1 MKTSVST
8 LGCPAMDL
16 QQIVALVGQCGFNG
30 IEFRFLRDQSELWKL
45 PEFQGDGLV
54 QTRRLLA
61 DHNLTT
67 ACVDTDC
74 HFHWPDA
81 AKRRDAVEEG
91 VRMADIAAG
100 LGAHGIRV
108 FGDKIQPGQTR
119 EQTRRWTAEGMCAL
133 ADRTHSLGVEVW
145 IETHGD
151 FANSHDV
158 REILRE
164 ANCPGTAT
172 VWDPENCYG
181 AYFEKPA
188 DGARVLGSFIRHVH
202 FKDIRRDANGEW
214 VPALMGKGEFPC
226 ADVLSSLHRLHYDG
240 FVSFEW
246 EKKWHPEI
254 PDAGVA
260 FPQFM
265 EWMRAHEK
273 NA

>member
-1 MKTSVST
+1 MKISFST
-8 LGCPAMDL
+8 LGCPELDL
-16 QQIVALVGQCGFNG
+16 PRIVAVAGQYGFNG
-30 IEFRFLRDQSELWKL
+30 IEFRFVSGESELWKL
-45 PEFQGDGLV
+45 PEFQGTGLA
-54 QTRRLLA
+54 QTKRVLT
-61 DHNLTT
+61 DHNLAA
-67 ACVDTDC
+67 ACIDTDC
-74 HFHWPDA
+74 HFHWPEA
-81 AKRRDAVEEG
+81 AKRREAVEEG

-100 LGAHGIRV
+100 LGARGIRV
-108 FGDKIQPGQTR
+108 FGDTIQPGQTR

-133 ADRTHSLGVEVW
+133 ADRTRAQGVGVW

-164 ANCPGTAT
+164 ANCPGTAA

-188 DGARVLGSFIRHVH
+188 DGARVLGSAIRHVH
-202 FKDIRRDANGEW
+202 FKDIHKDAKGEW
-214 VPALMGKGEFPC
+214 VPALMGQGEFPC
-226 ADVLSSLHRLHYDG
+226 ADVLTSLRRLNYDG
-240 FVSFEW
+240 FVSLEW

-254 PDAGVA
+254 PDASVA

-273 NA
+273 NS

>member
-1 MKTSVST
+1 MKISFST
-8 LGCPAMDL
+8 LGCPEMDVP
-16 QQIVALVGQCGFNG
+16 QIIEIAGRCGYDG
-30 IEFRFLRDQSELWKL
+30 IELRFVRGQTQLWKL
-45 PEFQGDGLV
+45 PEFQSSGLAE
-54 QTRRLLA
+54 TKRALS
-61 DHNLTT
+61 DHNLAV

-74 HFHWPDA
+74 HFHWPEA

-100 LGAHGIRV
+100 LGARGIRV

-119 EQTRRWTAEGMCAL
+119 EQTRKWTAEGMCAL
-133 ADRTHSLGVEVW
+133 ADKTRALGVDVL

-164 ANCPGTAT
+164 ANCPGTGT

-188 DGARVLGSFIRHVH
+188 DGARVLGASIRHVH
-202 FKDIRRDANGEW
+202 FKDIHKNEKGEW

-226 ADVLSSLHRLHYDG
+226 IDVLTSLQRLGYDR

-246 EKKWHPEI
+246 EKKWNPAI
-254 PDAGVA
+254 PDATVA

-265 EWMRAHEK
+265 EWMRAHWK
-273 NA
+273 AA